1 MLRAKMLEFIACPDC
16 LGRLAPVGEDELVCR
31 NPACRRTYGV
41 LHGRIPNLVIEESR
55 PLEEAVWKEKLQ
67 IAGLAPREPEDRR
80 RDPKRRRRKPADG
93 GSPAGTEQS

>member
-31 NPACRRTYGV
+31 NPACRRSYGV

-55 PLEEAVWKEKLQ
+55 SLDEALWKEKLE
-67 IAGLAPREPEDRR
+67 IAGLKPREPEDRR

-93 GSPAGTEQS
+93 DAATGGSEA